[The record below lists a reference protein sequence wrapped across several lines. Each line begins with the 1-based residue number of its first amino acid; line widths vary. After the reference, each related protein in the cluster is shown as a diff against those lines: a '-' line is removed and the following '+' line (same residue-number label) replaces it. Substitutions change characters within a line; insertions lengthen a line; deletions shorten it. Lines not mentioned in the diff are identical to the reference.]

1 MTEPQQPDKHQH
13 AASHGASVAA
23 GIASMRKP
31 AEPIDVTALFD
42 DANAVGGARDA
53 QYDAGPPPDVM
64 QFLVSREAAA
74 RDYA

>member
-42 DANAVGGARDA
+42 DANAVGRARDA
-53 QYDAGPPPDVM
+53 PY
-64 QFLVSREAAA
+64 AA
-74 RDYA
+74 RTPRPVIEVLG